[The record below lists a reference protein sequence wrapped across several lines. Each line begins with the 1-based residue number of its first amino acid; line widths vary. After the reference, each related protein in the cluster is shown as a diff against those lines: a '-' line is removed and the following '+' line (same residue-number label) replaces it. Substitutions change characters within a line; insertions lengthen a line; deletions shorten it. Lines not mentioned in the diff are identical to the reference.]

1 MNNINQLLVQTIAA
15 RDTADWSSFNQCKE
29 QLLKENSNYL
39 ETVES
44 QEDLLELALLIFEHS
59 DFHSRWEVA
68 KVFKRLGSVAIPKL
82 VEILSDDTLDEELRW
97 YAVRI
102 LGELKNESA
111 IPVLIEL
118 IQTDDSEELKSMA
131 SVALG
136 QLGSKAILSLSS
148 LLADSDTRFL
158 ATQALCYIRN
168 KETILPLLS
177 VAEDFQVA
185 VRVAAIEALSSFHD
199 SRVLAVLLRSL
210 DDESAQVRRTVVTGL
225 GYRRDLHNSELD
237 LVALL
242 QPKLYDSD
250 SRVASAA
257 VVALSRMGDDA
268 AAHHLYQFLL
278 SQKAPL
284 QLQIETIR
292 ALTWVGT
299 ISGLEYLQQAL
310 NIIRSQ
316 TLCEQ
321 IVTVL
326 GRVQQ
331 SDLIHKAADILLEM
345 LHQKH
350 PACSIDTVR
359 SAIALSLGQL
369 GRVDAVEALT
379 TLLNDSN
386 TQVRLHALAALK
398 NLAPDKHWNLETIS

>member
-1 MNNINQLLVQTIAA
+1 MNNINELLLQAIAA
-15 RDTADWSSFNQCKE
+15 RDTADWSSLNQCLQ
-29 QLLKENSNYL
+29 QLLKENSNHP
-39 ETVES
+39 ETVEY
-44 QEDLLELALLIFEHS
+44 QEDLLELALLIFEHG

-68 KVFKRLGSVAIPKL
+68 KVFNRLGSIAIPKL
-82 VEILSDDTLDEELRW
+82 VEILSDDTLEDELRW

-111 IPVLIEL
+111 IPALIEL
-118 IQTDDSEELKSMA
+118 IQADDSEELKSMA

-136 QLGSKAILSLSS
+136 QLGGKAILSLSS
-148 LLADSDTRFL
+148 LLASEDTRLL

-177 VAEDFQVA
+177 VVSDSQVD
-185 VRVAAIEALSSFHD
+185 VRAAAIEALSSFHD
-199 SRVLAVLLRSL
+199 SRVTSVFLRSL
-210 DDESAQVRRTVVTGL
+210 NDESAQVRRTVVTGL
-225 GYRRDLHNSELD
+225 GYRRDLHSSELD
-237 LVALL
+237 LIALL

-250 SRVASAA
+250 LKVVSAA
-257 VVALSRMGDDA
+257 IVSLSRMGDDTA
-268 AAHHLYQFLL
+268 ANHLYQFLV
-278 SQKAPL
+278 SQQAPL

-292 ALTWVGT
+292 ALTWVGK
-299 ISGLEYLQQAL
+299 ISGLEYLKQAL
-310 NIIRSQ
+310 NTIKSQ

-321 IVTVL
+321 IVAVL

-345 LHQKH
+345 LNQKH
-350 PACSIDTVR
+350 PACSFDNVK

-369 GRVDAVEALT
+369 GRVDAVEPLT
-379 TLLNDSN
+379 ILLHDNN

-398 NLAPDKHWNLETIS
+398 NLAPDKQWNLAVL

>member
-148 LLADSDTRFL
+148 LLAYSDTRFL

-177 VAEDFQVA
+177 VAEDSQVA

-210 DDESAQVRRTVVTGL
+210 DDES
-225 GYRRDLHNSELD
+225 
-237 LVALL
+237 
-242 QPKLYDSD
+242 
-250 SRVASAA
+250 
-257 VVALSRMGDDA
+257 
-268 AAHHLYQFLL
+268 
-278 SQKAPL
+278 
-284 QLQIETIR
+284 
-292 ALTWVGT
+292 
-299 ISGLEYLQQAL
+299 
-310 NIIRSQ
+310 
-316 TLCEQ
+316 TL
-321 IVTVL
+321 
-326 GRVQQ
+326 R
-331 SDLIHKAADILLEM
+331 
-345 LHQKH
+345 
-350 PACSIDTVR
+350 
-359 SAIALSLGQL
+359 
-369 GRVDAVEALT
+369 
-379 TLLNDSN
+379 
-386 TQVRLHALAALK
+386 
-398 NLAPDKHWNLETIS
+398 